1 MRDRFDQTNKE
12 KDMRKL
18 AAMVEEG
25 EEELWKN
32 QHYMPFIF
40 KVFHGKSKPSIVAKF
55 RKFTKILL
63 INDCLIS
70 YLILERSRWY
80 LISTSASSE

>member
-12 KDMRKL
+12 NDMRKL
-18 AAMVEEG
+18 AAMLEEG

-40 KVFHGKSKPSIVAKF
+40 KVFHGISKPLIVAAKSKFP
-55 RKFTKILL
+55 KILL
-63 INDCLIS
+63 INDCFIS

-80 LISTSASSE
+80 HISTVPSNE

>member
-40 KVFHGKSKPSIVAKF
+40 KVFHGISKPSIVAAFIENLPKF
-55 RKFTKILL
+55 
-63 INDCLIS
+63 C
-70 YLILERSRWY
+70 
-80 LISTSASSE
+80 